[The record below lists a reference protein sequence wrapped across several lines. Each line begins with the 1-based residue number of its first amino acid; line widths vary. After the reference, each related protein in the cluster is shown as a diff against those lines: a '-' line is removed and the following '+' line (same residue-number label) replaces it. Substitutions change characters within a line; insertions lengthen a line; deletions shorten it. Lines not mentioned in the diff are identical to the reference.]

1 MYIKST
7 TGILQYKLL
16 PNRDVILIGEYH
28 DSEWSCS
35 KSPEMTIFE
44 FCNER
49 LKANPKAVVL
59 LEYNDSKISVN
70 ERKKYGS
77 KIIRDVYTISGGNFV
92 RGRDIGVDIRLDHL
106 TMDNQQELYHGTKA
120 FSPANLVSMYNPTKT
135 NLDHSVCGDYEP
147 MLDEYKINLDA
158 EFESIKGDCDV
169 VDLQWAWS
177 KFMDYRVLW
186 EITRTDT
193 DYTEVISVF
202 GENHRKNIKN
212 VMDEWQ
218 VKKIQDSN
226 KCEFVKM

>member
-7 TGILQYKLL
+7 TGITQYKL

-35 KSPEMTIFE
+35 KPSEMTIFE

-77 KIIRDVYTISGGNFV
+77 KIIRDVYTRTWDNFV

-120 FSPANLVSMYNPTKT
+120 FSPAKLASMYSPTKT

-212 VMDEWQ
+212 VMDDWQ
-218 VKKIQDSN
+218 VKKIQDSS